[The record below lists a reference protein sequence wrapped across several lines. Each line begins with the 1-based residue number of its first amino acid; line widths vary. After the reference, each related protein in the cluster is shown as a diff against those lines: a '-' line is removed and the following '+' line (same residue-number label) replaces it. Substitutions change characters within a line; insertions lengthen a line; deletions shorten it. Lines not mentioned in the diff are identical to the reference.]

1 MKRASRQR
9 GLPVLFFHS
18 RGRFRHDRIR
28 NLCAASPLDPG
39 TRGAGGDTAS
49 FLAHASSS
57 GNAFPPPGSGRR
69 KAPCLLR
76 PRSQLWLQLRMFAA
90 FHPGPTAPV
99 SPRQDGPRSR
109 GPNLS
114 FIVHIYKDFV
124 HRNAFPILLT
134 LPPALAR
141 ERKEAQIL
149 GRADPRPG
157 GAPRS
162 FVRPGRRSPPRR
174 FRSCA
179 VCSEFA
185 GCGPLPCKAAGR
197 R

>member
-1 MKRASRQR
+1 MKRASRRR
-9 GLPVLFFHS
+9 GLPVLFFIPAAVFAMAAS
-18 RGRFRHDRIR
+18 GISARRPPLTRGR
-28 NLCAASPLDPG
+28 AA
-39 TRGAGGDTAS
+39 RADTAS

-57 GNAFPPPGSGRR
+57 GNAFPPLGSGRR
-69 KAPCLLR
+69 KTPGFLR

-114 FIVHIYKDFV
+114 IIVHIYKDFV
-124 HRNAFPILLT
+124 NRNAFPILLT
-134 LPPALAR
+134 LPPPLAM
-141 ERKEAQIL
+141 ERKETRIS
-149 GRADPRPG
+149 GRASPAS
-157 GAPRS
+157 GAPPRA
-162 FVRPGRRSPPRR
+162 FVRPERRPSCRR